1 MKPSSAMALVSAGV
15 RSAAREDV
23 GAGSAKLAAS
33 SAINVNCFI
42 VFMAVVFRDR
52 AEAFFTRFSHPA
64 FYLPVGLRSY
74 EEACGRLD
82 GGESGPRVHD
92 RSRLL
97 PQWVKL

>member
-1 MKPSSAMALVSAGV
+1 MNFSSAMALVSAGV

-23 GAGSAKLAAS
+23 SAGSAKLAAS

-74 EEACGRLD
+74 EEACGRLA
-82 GGESGPRVHD
+82 GGESGPRASRPKHLAPFA
-92 RSRLL
+92 RS
-97 PQWVKL
+97 